1 MATSSAIKLIASIF
15 GASSICVCP
24 VSRLIAPWMFRR
36 WRPVVC
42 SIPGHVLRRPT
53 SCRPRLMRGMYRI
66 NEHDRFIGFE
76 AVQKLLVARDESLLL
91 RFVKLARHALRLVI
105 DKTKPMQQCDQPR
118 VFPKP
123 GPNRIRAAGQP
134 RRDK

>member
-42 SIPGHVLRRPT
+42 SIPMAT
-53 SCRPRLMRGMYRI
+53 SFGAQHPVG
-66 NEHDRFIGFE
+66 
-76 AVQKLLVARDESLLL
+76 
-91 RFVKLARHALRLVI
+91 
-105 DKTKPMQQCDQPR
+105 
-118 VFPKP
+118 
-123 GPNRIRAAGQP
+123 RA
-134 RRDK
+134 

>member
-24 VSRLIAPWMFRR
+24 VSRLIAPW
-36 WRPVVC
+36 
-42 SIPGHVLRRPT
+42 
-53 SCRPRLMRGMYRI
+53 MYRI

-118 VFPKP
+118 VAIAKLIILPKP

-134 RRDK
+134 RRDKGFQSRLLLVRQLARTAFMA

>member
-24 VSRLIAPWMFRR
+24 VYRLIA
-36 WRPVVC
+36 
-42 SIPGHVLRRPT
+42 
-53 SCRPRLMRGMYRI
+53 
-66 NEHDRFIGFE
+66 FE
-76 AVQKLLVARDESLLL
+76 AVQKLLVARDESPLL
-91 RFVKLARHALRLVI
+91 RFVELARHTLRLVI

-118 VFPKP
+118 VAVAKLIILPKP

-134 RRDK
+134 HRDKGFQSR